1 MKQTFMNISKEKRQF
16 IIDNTIEIF
25 AQSGYELTSTNH
37 IVKTL
42 NISKGSLFKY
52 FESKLDLFMYLVNY
66 STKQLEEYLDNL
78 RLVNTDNL
86 RERLL
91 KYAAYEFDFL
101 CEQPA
106 VYQFFYRLIKDF
118 QHPELVN
125 VRSKL
130 IEESSRY
137 QKKLVKKL
145 LPEDVKEGCE
155 EYKKYIFFMNHI
167 FYIIQGYNETFL
179 DIVNS
184 SEEFIKLKDGYI
196 SGLRKH
202 FDLVRWYDE

>member
-86 RERLL
+86 RDRLL

-145 LPEDVKEGCE
+145 LLEDVKEGCE